1 MAFNKDVYQIHIDR
15 SVVRA
20 ASNEFRGFVPQHE
33 PLATSDLSCVAF
45 IGVRGPQPIVAPRSG
60 VERIKG

>member
-15 SVVRA
+15 SVWA
-20 ASNEFRGFVPQHE
+20 ASNEFRGFVPQHQ